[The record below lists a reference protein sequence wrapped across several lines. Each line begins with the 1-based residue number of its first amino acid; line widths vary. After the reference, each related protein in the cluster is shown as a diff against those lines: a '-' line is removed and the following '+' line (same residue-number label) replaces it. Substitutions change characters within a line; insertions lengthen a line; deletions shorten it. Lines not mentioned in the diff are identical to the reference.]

1 MRPANCLGGEMGR
14 CRRTA
19 KGEGSCSVER
29 MLRRGAGFWL
39 NRSRFVYHVFVLLR
53 VVSVGLEPLWVYSCI
68 AQLQAWSHRLQCCHL
83 G

>member
-1 MRPANCLGGEMGR
+1 MRPANCLGGEVGR

-19 KGEGSCSVER
+19 KGERSCSVQR

-39 NRSRFVYHVFVLLR
+39 NRSRFVFVLLR
-53 VVSVGLEPLWVYSCI
+53 VVGVGLEPLWVY
-68 AQLQAWSHRLQCCHL
+68 